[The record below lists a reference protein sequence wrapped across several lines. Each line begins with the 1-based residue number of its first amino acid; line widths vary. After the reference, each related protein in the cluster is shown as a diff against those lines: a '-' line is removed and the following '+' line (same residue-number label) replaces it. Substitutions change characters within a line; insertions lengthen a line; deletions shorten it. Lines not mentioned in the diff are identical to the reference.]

1 MDHPMAVID
10 PNSVEVLREKVDAW
24 REVEQENLS
33 RYCEILDLLLK
44 LTDEVDGHPANSVAM
59 LGELK
64 GIVSSMESRMPADHG
79 TMQAGGDTPWFLR
92 PPFLVA
98 LAVIAGIV
106 SALVGWSLQH
116 ILPAV

>member
-1 MDHPMAVID
+1 MAVID
-10 PNSVEVLREKVDAW
+10 PSGVEMLREKVDAW

-44 LTDEVDGHPANSVAM
+44 LTDEVDGHPANSVAI

-64 GIVSSMESRMPADHG
+64 SIVSNMESRMPPDHG
-79 TMQAGGDTPWFLR
+79 VVRADGGTPWLLR
-92 PPFLVA
+92 PTFLIA

-106 SALVGWSLQH
+106 SALVGFSLQH
-116 ILPAV
+116 ILP